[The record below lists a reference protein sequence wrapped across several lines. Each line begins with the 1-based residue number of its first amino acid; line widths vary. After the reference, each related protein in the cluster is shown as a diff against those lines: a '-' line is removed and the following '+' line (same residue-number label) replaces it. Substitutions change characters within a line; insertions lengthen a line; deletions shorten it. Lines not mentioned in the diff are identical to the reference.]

1 MDFFDYPKFKNNIEV
16 SEDYQCAANEYFL
29 LDSKNKRWDLKII
42 PPPDNKVVHLWCLV
56 LKNPKLS
63 GVARNFDWSL
73 LKYYS
78 DAKYENN
85 QVIFKGT
92 QLDCS
97 NMYKKLWELG
107 YQIQD
112 DYILETYG
120 NK

>member
-1 MDFFDYPKFKNNIEV
+1 MDSYPKFKDNIEI
-16 SEDYQCAANEYFL
+16 DINYKCASNECFL
-29 LDSKNKRWDLKII
+29 LDSKNKRWVLQTI
-42 PPPDNKVVHLWCLV
+42 PPPDNKIVHLWCLV

-63 GVARNFDWSL
+63 LVARKFDWDL
-73 LKYYS
+73 LKYYN
-78 DAKYENN
+78 DAKFENN

-97 NMYKKLWELG
+97 NMYKKLWKQG
-107 YQIQD
+107 YQVKD

>member
-1 MDFFDYPKFKNNIEV
+1 MDLFDYPKFKNNIEV

-63 GVARNFDWSL
+63 GVARKFDWDQ

-78 DAKYENN
+78 DAKLEGND
-85 QVIFKGT
+85 VIFKGT
-92 QLDCS
+92 SLDCS
-97 NMYKKLWELG
+97 NMYEKLWEQG
-107 YQIQD
+107 YQVQD
-112 DYILETYG
+112 DFILKTYD
-120 NK
+120 